1 MTIERLILVFFRNK
15 TRPII
20 EDDTDHAS
28 SQKNI
33 VFLMAASVHSVCR
46 LFGSHVTEAGKLRR
60 IESLT
65 SVASMVCRF
74 TGDQTL
80 SACAKTLLSE
90 VRLN

>member
-1 MTIERLILVFFRNK
+1 MTIDRLILVSNNRI
-15 TRPII
+15 RPII
-20 EDDTDHAS
+20 ENDTAHAS

-33 VFLMAASVHSVCR
+33 VLLVAVCVHSICR
-46 LFGSHVTEAGKLRR
+46 LFGSHVTEVGKLLR

-65 SVASMVCRF
+65 SVACMVCRF

-80 SACAKTLLSE
+80 RACAKTLLSE